1 MKIDRKWMACPG
13 RLIAATLLLP
23 HGTALA
29 APEQDGMLPPVLR
42 DVMVVLALVLA
53 VLLLIAVAVLWSMQH
68 HYRARLAVLDRL
80 TNDMKAV
87 TAELRSLQSLI
98 LPPSLDDLPIELPK
112 EPEPPEPQKV
122 PPPELPKET
131 PKETEPVLSSPEP
144 EPQEKEPTTVKR
156 SVWQGFVDDFNNLAQ
171 SVDVPKADVACE
183 NFAGLQKLVLLDC
196 IAHSGAAIKGS
207 QAEPIFAVE
216 KSVKGS
222 VYWAWPIPKEKDRYA
237 VVPNPIISYDDNL
250 HREGGM
256 KETFASNFE
265 NGAASVYRHVSV
277 KFPAIFKKEGEKW
290 KIEQPGL
297 IRLEE

>member
-1 MKIDRKWMACPG
+1 MRIDRKWTACPG
-13 RLIAATLLLP
+13 LVAAAVLLQ

-29 APEQDGMLPPVLR
+29 APEQDGVLPPMLR

-53 VLLLIAVAVLWSMQH
+53 VLLLIAVAVLWSVQH
-68 HYRARLAVLDRL
+68 QYKARLAVLDRL

-87 TAELRSLQSLI
+87 TAELRSLQALI
-98 LPPSLDDLPIELPK
+98 MPPPLDDLPIELPK
-112 EPEPPEPQKV
+112 EPEPPKEPPREAPKE
-122 PPPELPKET
+122 PPP
-131 PKETEPVLSSPEP
+131 SSPEP
-144 EPQEKEPTTVKR
+144 QEQEPTTVKR
-156 SVWQGFVDDFNNLAQ
+156 SVWQNFVDDFNSLAQ
-171 SVDVPKADVACE
+171 SMDVPKADVACE
-183 NFAGLQKLVLLDC
+183 NFVGLHKLVLLDC
-196 IAHSGAAIKGS
+196 IAHSGANIKGS

-222 VYWAWPIPKEKDRYA
+222 AYWAWPLPGEKGRYA
-237 VVPNPIISYDDNL
+237 VVPKPIISYDDNL
-250 HREGGM
+250 HSEGGM

-265 NGAASVYRHVSV
+265 NDPGSVYRHVSV